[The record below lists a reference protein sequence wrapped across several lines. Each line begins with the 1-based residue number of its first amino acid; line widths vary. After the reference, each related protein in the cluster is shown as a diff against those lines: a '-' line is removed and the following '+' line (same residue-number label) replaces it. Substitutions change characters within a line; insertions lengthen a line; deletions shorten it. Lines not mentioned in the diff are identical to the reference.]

1 MGSEPTYCTFD
12 IDFVDPAHAP
22 GTGAHEIKGPTSFQ
36 AKQTIRELVGVN
48 LIGDRSAS
56 QWPTKQRGSYGS
68 SWQEGER
75 IKSHKRAPK
84 NREPKLRFRM

>member
-56 QWPTKQRGSYGS
+56 QWPTKQRGSYG
-68 SWQEGER
+68 
-75 IKSHKRAPK
+75 RAVS
-84 NREPKLRFRM
+84 EETSLRRARRPTSVTG